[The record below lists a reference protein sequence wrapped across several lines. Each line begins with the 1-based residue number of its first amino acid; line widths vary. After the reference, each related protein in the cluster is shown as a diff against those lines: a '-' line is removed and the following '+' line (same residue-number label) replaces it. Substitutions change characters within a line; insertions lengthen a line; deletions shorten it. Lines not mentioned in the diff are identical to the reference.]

1 MSILDNTR
9 LMVKVC
15 KLCYEEN
22 MSQAEVSEK
31 LHISKPQV
39 SRIINAAREK
49 GILNIYISNPFA
61 EELELEK
68 IFMEKYGLDQVFIA
82 DAGDGPSETQ
92 FTSFTRQ
99 CAQQL
104 ESIMPDNA
112 NIGVM
117 SGKTIS
123 AVAKQFP
130 SARKKHLHFI
140 PLVGA
145 IGNSG
150 NDWNANSI
158 ARILAF
164 KTDSSYS
171 VLTAPVLTQSQKAR
185 DYFVQEPD
193 IASVLKEGERCDMAL
208 VGIGQ
213 ISTHSTAY
221 LSGAYQDEDLAAL
234 EEAGAVA
241 SVSISYI
248 DKNGSIIETSLS
260 NRSIA
265 WPLKKYPKTN
275 VVLIATG
282 LSKAEG
288 LKAVLK
294 GGYINTLMISLKLAK
309 AILETE

>member
-1 MSILDNTR
+1 
-9 LMVKVC
+9 
-15 KLCYEEN
+15 
-22 MSQAEVSEK
+22 
-31 LHISKPQV
+31 
-39 SRIINAAREK
+39 
-49 GILNIYISNPFA
+49 
-61 EELELEK
+61 
-68 IFMEKYGLDQVFIA
+68 MEKYGLDQVFIA

-145 IGNSG
+145 MGNSG

-171 VLTAPVLTQSQKAR
+171 VLNAPVLTQSQKAR
-185 DYFVQEPD
+185 DYFIQEPD
-193 IASVLKEGERCDMAL
+193 IASVLKEGHKISR
-208 VGIGQ
+208 
-213 ISTHSTAY
+213 ISTDIYKCRNIPHQTTLY
-221 LSGAYQDEDLAAL
+221 EDFFHFLYNWGNTNQLIIRSNILLA
-234 EEAGAVA
+234 
-241 SVSISYI
+241 
-248 DKNGSIIETSLS
+248 
-260 NRSIA
+260 
-265 WPLKKYPKTN
+265 
-275 VVLIATG
+275 
-282 LSKAEG
+282 
-288 LKAVLK
+288 
-294 GGYINTLMISLKLAK
+294 
-309 AILETE
+309 

>member
-15 KLCYEEN
+15 KLCYEDN
-22 MSQAEVSEK
+22 MSQAEISEQLK
-31 LHISKPQV
+31 ISKSQI
-39 SRIINAAREK
+39 SRIINAAKER
-49 GILNIYISNPFA
+49 GILNIYIKNPFS

-68 IFMEKYGLDQVFIA
+68 ILKEQYHLEDVFIA
-82 DAGDGPSETQ
+82 DAGNGPSESQ
-92 FTSFTRQ
+92 FASFTRQ

-104 ESIMPDNA
+104 EQMIPDHA
-112 NIGVM
+112 RIGVM

-130 SARKKHLHFI
+130 TTKKRHLHFI

-145 IGNSG
+145 MGNSG

-171 VLTAPVLTQSQKAR
+171 VLNAPILTQSPDAR
-185 DYFVQEPD
+185 DYFVKEPD
-193 IASVLKEGERCDMAL
+193 IASVLKEGEQCDLAL

-213 ISTHSTAY
+213 ISTKSTAY
-221 LSGAYQDEDLAAL
+221 LSGAYREEDLKSL

-248 DKNGSIIETSLS
+248 DADGRIIENSVTD
-260 NRSIA
+260 RSIA
-265 WPLKKYPKTN
+265 WPLKQYPDTN

-294 GGYINTLMISLKLAK
+294 GGYINTLMIPLSLAK
-309 AILETE
+309 KILEP

>member
-1 MSILDNTR
+1 
-9 LMVKVC
+9 
-15 KLCYEEN
+15 
-22 MSQAEVSEK
+22 
-31 LHISKPQV
+31 
-39 SRIINAAREK
+39 
-49 GILNIYISNPFA
+49 
-61 EELELEK
+61 
-68 IFMEKYGLDQVFIA
+68 MEKYRLDQVFIA

-171 VLTAPVLTQSQKAR
+171 VLNAPGSDPKSEGKRLFCTGTRYCKCPERRRTLRYGFSR
-185 DYFVQEPD
+185 DWSD
-193 IASVLKEGERCDMAL
+193 
-208 VGIGQ
+208 
-213 ISTHSTAY
+213 
-221 LSGAYQDEDLAAL
+221 
-234 EEAGAVA
+234 
-241 SVSISYI
+241 
-248 DKNGSIIETSLS
+248 
-260 NRSIA
+260 
-265 WPLKKYPKTN
+265 
-275 VVLIATG
+275 
-282 LSKAEG
+282 
-288 LKAVLK
+288 
-294 GGYINTLMISLKLAK
+294 
-309 AILETE
+309 